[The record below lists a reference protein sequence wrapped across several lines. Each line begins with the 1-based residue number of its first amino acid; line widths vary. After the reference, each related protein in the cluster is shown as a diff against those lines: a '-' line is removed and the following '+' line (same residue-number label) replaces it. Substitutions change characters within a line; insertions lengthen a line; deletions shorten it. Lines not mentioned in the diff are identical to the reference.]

1 MYMGLGTCRT
11 FQAMVMQW
19 AWDAGV
25 SERTSPLD
33 CYLEATAQVGKLTN
47 AVLREDLEG
56 VIAGVGGVLI
66 FVTLHL
72 SLIGMDLPPAQL
84 PKSVVVPCESDVV
97 TRARRAN
104 ILNISDSLLAATRAI
119 QLLQAEEAAPSDCV
133 ALKRETITRAAE
145 MVIQS
150 LILQAELYGVEL
162 LLCGRS
168 ALDQLSSIPG
178 QVAGTSREFWRAE

>member
-1 MYMGLGTCRT
+1 
-11 FQAMVMQW
+11 
-19 AWDAGV
+19 
-25 SERTSPLD
+25 
-33 CYLEATAQVGKLTN
+33 
-47 AVLREDLEG
+47 
-56 VIAGVGGVLI
+56 
-66 FVTLHL
+66 
-72 SLIGMDLPPAQL
+72 
-84 PKSVVVPCESDVV
+84 
-97 TRARRAN
+97 
-104 ILNISDSLLAATRAI
+104 DSLLAATRAI

-178 QVAGTSREFWRAE
+178 QVAGASRKFWRAE